1 MKQLIPLLAA
11 SFVSLAALMVLL
23 AFVWPQF
30 FYIVPGIAPPLTST
44 HADTLAAEVRSGVD
58 SVTASADVTPG
69 DTLMAPMSSKDTVQV
84 TATSSA
90 HLPVDSVRK
99 QTSAEDSLRALVKT
113 LQEIRDRFNKPAYVL
128 SDSLTEA
135 EVRTMAQIF
144 EAMDPES
151 AARIINNM
159 DDHAARQVLTTMKK
173 RQSAKILA
181 AINPQQAARIL
192 KMKGDL

>member
-1 MKQLIPLLAA
+1 MKQLVPLLAA

-30 FYIVPGIAPPLTST
+30 FYIVPGIAPPLAST
-44 HADTLAAEVRSGVD
+44 QADTLATEARSGVD
-58 SVTASADVTPG
+58 SVTVSASVTSE
-69 DTLMAPMSSKDTVQV
+69 DMLMTPTSSKDTVQPA
-84 TATSSA
+84 ATSNVR
-90 HLPVDSVRK
+90 HPVDSVRK
-99 QTSAEDSLRALVKT
+99 QTSVEDSLRALVKA

-144 EAMDPES
+144 EAMDPEN